1 MICLTC
7 LHENEPPAK
16 TCAVCGSDLLI
27 EETKHFVIRGGQ
39 KFRKSLWAE
48 KMCAYRDIRKPG
60 PILKGETKPIDLEY
74 LRGMFLKNIRRQ
86 TILRL
91 ILPAVCFFMVSAVF
105 LSGAVLVRSQPNLIT
120 DGQPENVVIFSF
132 FASALT
138 FLFFIGFLIMI
149 LRKMKVYAI
158 SYRGK
163 RRYRRISAKEYR
175 DMTQE
180 LLENNGE
187 QKDEK

>member
-7 LHENEPPAK
+7 LHENETPAK

-39 KFRKSLWAE
+39 KYRKSLWAE
-48 KMCAYRDIRKPG
+48 KMCAYRDYKKPG
-60 PILKGETKPIDLEY
+60 PFLKGEIKPIDLSY

-91 ILPAVCFFMVSAVF
+91 ILPAVCFFGVSAVF
-105 LSGAVLVRSQPNLIT
+105 LSGAVLVRNQPNLIT
-120 DGQPENVVIFSF
+120 EGQPENVAVFSF
-132 FASALT
+132 FAAALT

-149 LRKMKVYAI
+149 LRKMKVYAT

-163 RRYRRISAKEYR
+163 RRYRRISAQEYQ
-175 DMTQE
+175 DMTQAF
-180 LLENNGE
+180 LEKSGE
-187 QKDEK
+187 PKDEK